1 MTRGF
6 RAGCPDGWAPPT
18 ERMATEKQMEL
29 IVAVAALGGE
39 RRLPVEQEIVAR
51 RASLSPSTMSGVRA
65 FFEQTG
71 LIEPGRGTWAVTE
84 AGLRFAR
91 LRAVDSARSR
101 LVLRD
106 LWRGQW
112 FEQAAL
118 DLLQDGPLEEGV
130 LADRLGEGLPGRR
143 ERWIYLVEWL
153 VHALIVH
160 RDNGLITA
168 PGNTLGAAADSGGA
182 RADRPVIFDPLM
194 AMEDEELA
202 ALPTDRFVAL
212 MDTYRALFTSL
223 TPPPA
228 AT

>member
-1 MTRGF
+1 MG
-6 RAGCPDGWAPPT
+6 
-18 ERMATEKQMEL
+18 TEKQMEL
-29 IVAVAALGGE
+29 IAAIADLGGE
-39 RRLPVEQEIVAR
+39 GRVPVGQDAVTR
-51 RASLSPSTMSGVRA
+51 RADLSPSTMSGVRA
-65 FFEQTG
+65 FFEQAG

-91 LRAVDSARSR
+91 LRSVDSARSR
-101 LVLRD
+101 LVLRE

-118 DLLQDGPLEEGV
+118 DLLKDGPLEEGV
-130 LADRLGEGLPGRR
+130 LAGRLGEGLPGRR

-160 RDNGLITA
+160 RDNGLVAA
-168 PGNTLGAAADSGGA
+168 PGTASGTTAGSGGV
-182 RADRPVIFDPLM
+182 RADGPVIFDPLM
-194 AMEDEELA
+194 TMPDEDLA

-212 MDTYRALFTSL
+212 MDTYRTLFTSL

-228 AT
+228 GA